1 MKMIVGLGNPGREY
15 ERTRHNAGFLAVEE
29 LARRRGVAVDQ
40 NKFAAKI
47 AKTEMNV
54 GDGKAGGSTGGD
66 AQPVLLVMPQTYM
79 NLSGRSVQE
88 ASAFFKVAP
97 ADVLVIAD
105 DINLALGALRL
116 RETGSA
122 GGHNGLKDIIRALGT
137 QDFPRLRMGV
147 GLFSGR
153 DSSGFVLSP
162 FRPHEWEIMTAEI
175 ARAADAAECWLTRGP
190 VEAANRF
197 NGPIPEVRKN

>member
-1 MKMIVGLGNPGREY
+1 MKLIVGLGNPGREY

-47 AKTEMNV
+47 AKTEL
-54 GDGKAGGSTGGD
+54 D
-66 AQPVLLVMPQTYM
+66 ARPVLLVMPQTYM

-88 ASAFFKVAP
+88 ASAFFKIAP

-197 NGPIPEVRKN
+197 NGPIPDVRKN